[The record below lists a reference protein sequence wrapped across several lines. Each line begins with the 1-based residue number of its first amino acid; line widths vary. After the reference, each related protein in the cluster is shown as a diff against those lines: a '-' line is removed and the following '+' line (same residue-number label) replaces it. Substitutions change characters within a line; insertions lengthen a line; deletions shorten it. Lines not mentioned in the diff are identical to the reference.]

1 MSSIVAP
8 SILSAD
14 FGNLAKDI
22 SMLNSSNADW
32 IHIDVMDGNYV
43 PNISFGMPVID
54 YIDSLSNKPLDIH
67 LMISKPER
75 YIERF
80 LDYNTKVL
88 TVHLEA
94 SKHLHRTIEEIK
106 SRGVMAGVAINPHT
120 DVNHLSEII
129 KDVDLVCLMSV
140 NPGFSGQKFIENSFS
155 KVKKLKNL
163 ILTKKSKCEIQVDGG
178 VNMKNAKELV
188 KNGAEILVAGNYI
201 FKSNNP
207 HEKIN
212 LLKKI

>member
-1 MSSIVAP
+1 MSQHLDQLSLNIKLEDSI
-8 SILSAD
+8 
-14 FGNLAKDI
+14 
-22 SMLNSSNADW
+22 
-32 IHIDVMDGNYV
+32 
-43 PNISFGMPVID
+43 
-54 YIDSLSNKPLDIH
+54 SLDKFIVCESNKHSL
-67 LMISKPER
+67 
-75 YIERF
+75 
-80 LDYNTKVL
+80 
-88 TVHLEA
+88 
-94 SKHLHRTIEEIK
+94 
-106 SRGVMAGVAINPHT
+106 
-120 DVNHLSEII
+120 
-129 KDVDLVCLMSV
+129 
-140 NPGFSGQKFIENSFS
+140 QFIENSFS

>member
-1 MSSIVAP
+1 MSRIVAP

-22 SMLNSSNADW
+22 SMLNSSSADW

-54 YIDSLSNKPLDIH
+54 YIDSLANKPLDIH

-94 SKHLHRTIEEIK
+94 SQHLHRTIEEIK

-129 KDVDLVCLMSV
+129 KDLDLVCLMSV

-163 ILTKKSKCEIQVDGG
+163 ILTKKSKCEIQV
-178 VNMKNAKELV
+178 KLKRLLQI
-188 KNGAEILVAGNYI
+188 ILV
-201 FKSNNP
+201 
-207 HEKIN
+207 
-212 LLKKI
+212 LKRQKLQMRLAL

>member
-32 IHIDVMDGNYV
+32 LHIDVMDGNYV

-54 YIDSLSNKPLDIH
+54 YINSLSNKPLDIH

-129 KDVDLVCLMSV
+129 KDLDLVCLMSV

-178 VNMKNAKELV
+178 VNVKNAEELV

-207 HEKIN
+207 HERIN
-212 LLKKI
+212 SLKKI

>member
-1 MSSIVAP
+1 MSRIVAP

-22 SMLNSSNADW
+22 SMLNSSSADW

-54 YIDSLSNKPLDIH
+54 YIDSLANKPLDIH

-94 SKHLHRTIEEIK
+94 SQHLHRTIEEIK

-129 KDVDLVCLMSV
+129 KDLDLVCLMSV

-178 VNMKNAKELV
+178 VNVKNAEELV

-207 HEKIN
+207 HERIN
-212 LLKKI
+212 SLKKI

>member
-1 MSSIVAP
+1 
-8 SILSAD
+8 
-14 FGNLAKDI
+14 
-22 SMLNSSNADW
+22 
-32 IHIDVMDGNYV
+32 
-43 PNISFGMPVID
+43 
-54 YIDSLSNKPLDIH
+54 
-67 LMISKPER
+67 MISKPER

-106 SRGVMAGVAINPHT
+106 SSGVMAGVAINPHT

-163 ILTKKSKCEIQVDGG
+163 ILTKKS
-178 VNMKNAKELV
+178 NV
-188 KNGAEILVAGNYI
+188 K
-201 FKSNNP
+201 FKWMVV
-207 HEKIN
+207 
-212 LLKKI
+212 

>member
-1 MSSIVAP
+1 MSRIVAP

-22 SMLNSSNADW
+22 SMLNSSSADW

-54 YIDSLSNKPLDIH
+54 YIDSLANKPLDIH

-94 SKHLHRTIEEIK
+94 SQHLHRTIEEIK

-129 KDVDLVCLMSV
+129 KDLDLVCLMSV

-178 VNMKNAKELV
+178 VNVKNAKELV
-188 KNGAEILVAGNYI
+188 KNGAGILVARLI
-201 FKSNNP
+201 FSYFLVYG
-207 HEKIN
+207 IN
-212 LLKKI
+212 TVK

>member
-32 IHIDVMDGNYV
+32 LHIDVMDGNYV

-54 YIDSLSNKPLDIH
+54 YINSLSNKPLDIH

-178 VNMKNAKELV
+178 VNVKNAEELV

-207 HEKIN
+207 HERIN
-212 LLKKI
+212 SLKKI

>member
-1 MSSIVAP
+1 
-8 SILSAD
+8 
-14 FGNLAKDI
+14 
-22 SMLNSSNADW
+22 
-32 IHIDVMDGNYV
+32 
-43 PNISFGMPVID
+43 MPVID
-54 YIDSLSNKPLDIH
+54 YIDSLSNIPLDIH

-129 KDVDLVCLMSV
+129 KDLDLVCLMSV

-163 ILTKKSKCEIQVDGG
+163 ILTKNSKCEIQVDGG
-178 VNMKNAKELV
+178 VNVKNAEELV
-188 KNGAEILVAGNYI
+188 KNGADILVAGNYI

-207 HEKIN
+207 HERIN
-212 LLKKI
+212 SLKKI

>member
-94 SKHLHRTIEEIK
+94 SQHLHRTIEEIK

-178 VNMKNAKELV
+178 VNVKNAKELV
-188 KNGAEILVAGNYI
+188 KNGA
-201 FKSNNP
+201 
-207 HEKIN
+207 
-212 LLKKI
+212 

>member
-1 MSSIVAP
+1 
-8 SILSAD
+8 
-14 FGNLAKDI
+14 
-22 SMLNSSNADW
+22 
-32 IHIDVMDGNYV
+32 
-43 PNISFGMPVID
+43 MPVID
-54 YIDSLSNKPLDIH
+54 YIDSLANKPLDIH

-94 SKHLHRTIEEIK
+94 SQHLHRTIEEIK

-129 KDVDLVCLMSV
+129 KDLDLVCLMSV

-178 VNMKNAKELV
+178 VNVKNAKELV
-188 KNGAEILVAGNYI
+188 KNGAGILVAGNYI
-201 FKSNNP
+201 FKSDNP

-212 LLKKI
+212 SLKNLGLSFRSKVYWNVFIFFNFIFLKIARILIYFHSKHNLAFLHAQELK

>member
-1 MSSIVAP
+1 M
-8 SILSAD
+8 
-14 FGNLAKDI
+14 K
-22 SMLNSSNADW
+22 
-32 IHIDVMDGNYV
+32 
-43 PNISFGMPVID
+43 
-54 YIDSLSNKPLDIH
+54 
-67 LMISKPER
+67 E
-75 YIERF
+75 F

-155 KVKKLKNL
+155 KVKKLKKM
-163 ILTKKSKCEIQVDGG
+163 ILTKKSNCKIQVDGG
-178 VNMKNAKELV
+178 CKYQKC
-188 KNGAEILVAGNYI
+188 KRTCKKWSGNISSWKLY
-201 FKSNNP
+201 
-207 HEKIN
+207 
-212 LLKKI
+212 L

>member
-129 KDVDLVCLMSV
+129 KDLDLVCLMSV

-178 VNMKNAKELV
+178 VNIKNAKELV

-212 LLKKI
+212 SLKKI